1 MPAIDNSRHPGKRAL
16 ADQDRRA
23 SKKVKLGQDSSK
35 DQVHHGDK
43 AVSSLME
50 DSPTHSSSP
59 VTEHT
64 GTEGASDKGG
74 KRRKRKRHGQRH
86 ASNQSA

>member
-1 MPAIDNSRHPGKRAL
+1 MPVIDDSRHPGKRAL
-16 ADQDRRA
+16 AGQDRRT
-23 SKKVKLGQDSSK
+23 SKKVKLGQDSPK
-35 DQVHHGDK
+35 DQVHYGDK
-43 AVSSLME
+43 AVSSLTE

-59 VTEHT
+59 VEHN

-86 ASNQSA
+86 ASNQPA